1 MQRVGRNKKKCVK
14 RVSKNKAAHSNERE
28 EATLIQKSTKE
39 IADVAA
45 NERFIEIEYYGVHG
59 VWISYSLW
67 LFAAARSPHLSLRRS
82 LRRNSRTLCKIIR
95 GDSVAKARPFGP

>member
-14 RVSKNKAAHSNERE
+14 RVSKNKATHSNERE

-59 VWISYSLW
+59 VWISFS
-67 LFAAARSPHLSLRRS
+67 AAMDPMDLMD
-82 LRRNSRTLCKIIR
+82 RNGPDGQRTISQVHC
-95 GDSVAKARPFGP
+95 PFIVLQVHSGPSGPCP